1 MLHRGAVWRHAGCP
15 ARAGGCTCGERPR
28 ATGTVPKHRNTAKQ
42 GQKRESI
49 LFPAQGA
56 DLSDVEEKE
65 GPGRLAETEGFEPS
79 IRLESV

>member
-1 MLHRGAVWRHAGCP
+1 MAPCRLSRPGGQAHPRRVP
-15 ARAGGCTCGERPR
+15 ARD
-28 ATGTVPKHRNTAKQ
+28 RNGAQ
-42 GQKRESI
+42 APAHGQKRESI

-56 DLSDVEEKE
+56 DLSNVEEKE